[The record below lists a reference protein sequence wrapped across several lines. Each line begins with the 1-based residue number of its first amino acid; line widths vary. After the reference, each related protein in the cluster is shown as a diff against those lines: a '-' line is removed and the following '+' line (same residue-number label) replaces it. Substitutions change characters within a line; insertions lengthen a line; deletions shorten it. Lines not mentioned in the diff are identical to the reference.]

1 MSPFQP
7 YFASESMPNQTHDQT
22 HFESACDRDDDIWVE
37 HDDLSSFTSGEVMSN
52 NMHFGLPSHDSLVDL
67 VPYSSRAPGLD
78 ALPMSA
84 TTYWAVPAA
93 GRNPGWDC
101 ETSYSYAVHENIDLQ
116 ARTTRGLARLAG
128 DAVPIGPSGFNTI
141 PSAAA
146 AAVEGF
152 GFDCPSRPPT
162 APPAALPTA
171 LPLAAPGSPELHT
184 CHICPPGQSAFTHK
198 KDLKR
203 HIDSVHETADAP
215 TYGCRC
221 GKGGVR
227 KDNYLRH
234 VLTCNKE
241 HRGLHYLC
249 KCLSSIVE
257 RELHINHVRKC
268 RYGFSRNGRPSAC

>member
-37 HDDLSSFTSGEVMSN
+37 YDDLSGFTSGDVMSN
-52 NMHFGLPSHDSLVDL
+52 NMHFGLLSHDSLVDL
-67 VPYSSRAPGLD
+67 VPYSNRALGLD

-84 TTYWAVPAA
+84 TTYWAVPA
-93 GRNPGWDC
+93 RRP
-101 ETSYSYAVHENIDLQ
+101 ES
-116 ARTTRGLARLAG
+116 GLGRLAG

-141 PSAAA
+141 PSVA

-162 APPAALPTA
+162 APPAAPPTALLLAALPLAA

-241 HRGLHYLC
+241 HRDISYLC

-268 RYGFSRNGRPSAC
+268 RYGFSRNGRPSAY